1 MNTPSKKALTIKEWD
16 LTDRPREKLLNLGV
30 PALSNA
36 ELLALVIGSGL
47 PGMSAVAI
55 MKKLLRDADHQLQ
68 KLAQKSIPELLKI
81 KGIGPA
87 KAVKIKAALGLAT
100 RYSIESTKELRSIQ
114 TSHTAFE
121 LLHTT
126 LGYLDH
132 EEFWVLYLNQ
142 ANRLL
147 GQFQL
152 SKGGISQTVVDVR
165 LLFKRAI
172 EWNATAIILAH
183 NHPSGNL
190 TPSASDKNVTQKIK
204 KAADLLDIRLLDH
217 IIISAEKYLSFADKQ
232 LL

>member
-1 MNTPSKKALTIKEWD
+1 MNSSKKSSLTNKEWD

-30 PALSNA
+30 PSLSNA
-36 ELLALVIGSGL
+36 ELLAIIIGSGL

-55 MKKLLRDADHQLQ
+55 MKKLLSDSDNQLP
-68 KLAQKSIPELLKI
+68 KLAQKSVPELLRI
-81 KGIGPA
+81 NGIGPA

-100 RYSIESTKELRSIQ
+100 RYSNEGVKELPSIQ
-114 TSHTAFE
+114 SSQAAFE
-121 LLHTT
+121 ILSNT

-147 GQFQL
+147 GKFQL
-152 SKGGISQTVVDVR
+152 SKGGISQTVVDLR

-183 NHPSGNL
+183 NHPSENL

-204 KAADLLDIRLLDH
+204 KAAALLDIRLLDH
-217 IIISAEKYLSFADKQ
+217 IIIAAEKYLSFADKE

>member
-1 MNTPSKKALTIKEWD
+1 
-16 LTDRPREKLLNLGV
+16 
-30 PALSNA
+30 
-36 ELLALVIGSGL
+36 
-47 PGMSAVAI
+47 MSAVAI
-55 MKKLLRDADHQLQ
+55 MKKLLSDSDNQLP
-68 KLAQKSIPELLKI
+68 KLAQKSVPELLRI
-81 KGIGPA
+81 NGIGPA

-100 RYSIESTKELRSIQ
+100 RYSNEGVKELPSIQ
-114 TSHTAFE
+114 SSQAAFE
-121 LLHTT
+121 ILSNT

-147 GQFQL
+147 GKFQL
-152 SKGGISQTVVDVR
+152 SKGGISQTVVDLR

-204 KAADLLDIRLLDH
+204 KAAALLDIRLLDH
-217 IIISAEKYLSFADKQ
+217 IIIAAEKYLSFADKE

>member
-1 MNTPSKKALTIKEWD
+1 MNSSKKTSLTIKEWD

-30 PALSNA
+30 PSLSNA
-36 ELLALVIGSGL
+36 ELLAIIIGSGL

-55 MKKLLRDADHQLQ
+55 MKKLLSDSDNQLP
-68 KLAQKSIPELLKI
+68 KLAQKSVPELLRI
-81 KGIGPA
+81 NGIGPA

-100 RYSIESTKELRSIQ
+100 RYSNEGVKELPSIQ
-114 TSHTAFE
+114 SSQAAFE
-121 LLHTT
+121 IVSNT

-147 GQFQL
+147 GKFQL
-152 SKGGISQTVVDVR
+152 SKGGISQTVVDLR

-204 KAADLLDIRLLDH
+204 KAAALLDIRLLDH
-217 IIISAEKYLSFADKQ
+217 IIIAAEKYLSFADKE

>member
-1 MNTPSKKALTIKEWD
+1 MNSSKKSSLTIKEWD

-30 PALSNA
+30 PSLSNA
-36 ELLALVIGSGL
+36 ELLAIIIGSGL

-55 MKKLLRDADHQLQ
+55 MKKLLSDSDNQLP
-68 KLAQKSIPELLKI
+68 KLAQKSVPELLRI
-81 KGIGPA
+81 NGIGPA

-100 RYSIESTKELRSIQ
+100 RYSNEGVKELPSIQ
-114 TSHTAFE
+114 SSQAAFE
-121 LLHTT
+121 ILSNT

-147 GQFQL
+147 GKFQL
-152 SKGGISQTVVDVR
+152 SKGGISQTVVDLR

-204 KAADLLDIRLLDH
+204 KAAALLDIRLLDH
-217 IIISAEKYLSFADKQ
+217 IIIAAEKYLSFADKE